1 MKRLIALILTF
12 VIALSLCACG
22 GSGEGNASAG
32 LQVGYAREKIHPEES
47 VPLAGYGQTE
57 KRMSQNALDLLQA
70 TCVAFKEGNNT
81 ILLFS
86 QDLIRSTST
95 WVEEVRTQLN
105 QKLGIPKENIMV
117 SATHTHSAPD
127 STKNLPSIQNYRVLY
142 VKQMVKAGE
151 KAVADLAPATLYG
164 AKTDA
169 DLNYIR
175 HYKMADGTFAGSNF
189 GSWSSGIVDHAREND
204 PGMQVIKIDREGD
217 KKDIMMVNWQ
227 AHPCNTG
234 GVDKLDISADYIA
247 PFRDKIEADTG
258 MHFIY
263 FLGASGDHNATS
275 KMDDHH
281 GLEHKEYGQKLAQ
294 YAIDALPN
302 LQPIEGTGIQNTQ
315 LIYEGPVNHDDE
327 HLQAEAQQV
336 KAAYEA
342 GGRDAGNKV
351 ARQLGISSVYHANA
365 ILARPNR
372 PATTTMEINTLRVG
386 NLAFITA
393 PIEMFAAHGKY
404 IKDNSPFE
412 FTFICT
418 CSNDAKGYIPTID
431 AYEYGCYESYTST
444 FAKGVGEAL
453 AEKYVEMLKGL
464 Q

>member
-1 MKRLIALILTF
+1 MKRLIALVLTL
-12 VIALSLCACG
+12 VMVLGLCACG
-22 GSGEGNASAG
+22 ESQGEKEVG
-32 LQVGYAREKIHPEES
+32 LMVGYAREKIHPEES
-47 VPLAGYGQTE
+47 VPLGGYGQSE
-57 KRMSQNALDLLQA
+57 KRMSENTLDFLYA
-70 TCVAFKEGNNT
+70 TCVAFKEGDT
-81 ILLFS
+81 IVLMYS
-86 QDLIRSTST
+86 QDLIRSTVA
-95 WVEEVRTQLN
+95 WVKEVRTQLS
-105 QKLGIPKENIMV
+105 QKLDIPEENIMV

-127 STKNLPSIQNYRVLY
+127 TTKNVPSIQSYRTLY

-151 KAVADLAPATLYG
+151 NAVADLTPATLYG

-169 DLNYIR
+169 DMNYIR

-189 GSWSSGIVDHAREND
+189 GNWGSGIVDHAREND

-247 PFRDKIEADTG
+247 SMRDKIEAETG
-258 MHFIY
+258 LSFIY
-263 FLGASGDHNATS
+263 FLGASGDHNAVS
-275 KMDDHH
+275 KMDDNH
-281 GLEHKEYGQKLAQ
+281 GLVFPEYGQAVAQ
-294 YAIDALPN
+294 YAIDALAN
-302 LQPIEGTGIQNTQ
+302 LQPIEGSGIQKTQ
-315 LIYEGPVNHDDE
+315 VIYEGPVNHDDE

-336 KAAYEA
+336 KEAYEA
-342 GGRDAGNKV
+342 GGRDAGNAV
-351 ARQLGISSVYHANA
+351 ARKLGISSVYHANA

-372 PATTTMEINTLRVG
+372 PATTTMEINAIRVG
-386 NLAFITA
+386 NLSFITA
-393 PIEMFAAHGKY
+393 PIEMFGAHGKH

-431 AYEYGCYESYTST
+431 AYEYGCYESFTST

-453 AEKYVEMLKGL
+453 ADKFVEMLNGL